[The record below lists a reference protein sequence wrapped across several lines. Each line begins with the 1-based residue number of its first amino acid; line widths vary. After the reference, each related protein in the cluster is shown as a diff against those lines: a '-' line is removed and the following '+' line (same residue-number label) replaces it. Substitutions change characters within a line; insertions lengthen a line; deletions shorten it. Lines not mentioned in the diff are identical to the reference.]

1 MLCLHVV
8 LFLLGLLA
16 FSRADTLVQLHV
28 NRPYNDV
35 NEKFVSFAVRPEDM
49 YDALDG
55 KNRKAVT
62 SMAALLGDAYVKF
75 IGDFYFATNAPTRLR
90 NPTKIIWKGF
100 NRWTRA
106 VNWTMIIPV
115 PYAPDEWDSMHTL
128 KILNTSYMV
137 GITDCIWQL
146 GTDFGTS
153 RAKDYVQELSTLK
166 LMTDTF
172 SPYVDSWQV
181 MGADIS
187 AGSSAEETRKYV
199 DMSKDLNAAFGWTQ
213 PANMLPTTSL
223 GSYIY
228 DSDPALRTLQQQRVP
243 LWLTL
248 PEERSA
254 AQSISKRLMGDET
267 TDALRWAQTLG
278 DVASGGFDVIFKRMS
293 LEDFERPNFSYY
305 VTALFKKVMGS
316 RVFPARPLNVLA
328 PSNKLYT
335 HCANAVSGG
344 LAFMVVNT
352 EEQPTTITVKS
363 LSRLSS
369 SDIWEYVLTA
379 QDGRVRLNN
388 QKLSLNY
395 TLRPLVKP
403 KDASKTLQLITPSMS
418 VGFWVLPSVNLE
430 HCQYTEIEAD
440 DANAEASSE
449 SRRSSG
455 YSSADRLLQRL
466 IEETAVSRGSLQ
478 STINRNRRFVLD
490 NPETAAPGS
499 LLGKL
504 LQPFNVPQEKAAT
517 GTGSAVKR
525 QVTDKVKSKSQSVRP
540 YEAMTWLRQV
550 IEQSRDV
557 AQLQRQRHRRS
568 RRSPSEY
575 SGPYFY
581 NRHGK
586 KTALTKKITEIR
598 KPERKIKP
606 LFDLAEFDEEEFFK
620 KMGEQPEP
628 PPYSRLPEGDV
639 HLKHIESPDGEES
652 EMQPDSEQ
660 VSFIKKRRPAVRRQ
674 MKIVQRSQEDS
685 VEEEPEVPKEQERSK
700 LRLLP
705 TEFFEALPAPVSKHG
720 KRLNLGATLNSLLF
734 PEPFSSKGSISK
746 SQSKLESDA
755 DPDSEPDVDP
765 VKGDGNKKRSAKE
778 DHVAS
783 DFLQAQRE
791 LGKHFLSHINEHEQ
805 GLPLGDENGR
815 EQSHEADSLESDLK
829 PRAPIKQLQ
838 SNDHEEDF
846 FGAKKMER
854 APVPAPKRLTK
865 KISDESITSW
875 WDMPALRRRR
885 ALPFSYSGEA
895 LGSNAIDKDDRME
908 FLPLGRNMFYEY
920 KVDLS
925 TEMPSKKSTESEV
938 MKINS
943 KRTPTTTCQKVT
955 LSDKIVTTVKSK
967 VSKFMSIIS
976 RHMNEWYNTLAKH
989 LETDVGKSSSSSS
1002 GGENAI

>member
-1 MLCLHVV
+1 MLCPQLA
-8 LFLLGLLA
+8 LFLLALLA
-16 FSRADTLVQLHV
+16 LCQADTLVQLHV

-35 NEKFVSFAVRPEDM
+35 NEKFVSFAVKPEDL

-55 KNRKAVT
+55 KSRKAVT

-75 IGDFYFATNAPTRLR
+75 IGDFYFASNAPQRLR

-172 SPYVDSWQV
+172 SPYVDNWRV

-213 PANMLPTTSL
+213 PANMLPTSSL

-228 DSDPALRTLQQQRVP
+228 DSDPALKTLQQQRVP

-248 PEERSA
+248 PEDRNG
-254 AQSISKRLMGDET
+254 AQSISKRLVGDET

-278 DVASGGFDVIFKRMS
+278 DAASGGFDVVFKRMS
-293 LEDFERPNFSYY
+293 LEDFERPNLSYY

-316 RVFPARPLNVLA
+316 RVFPARPLNVFA

-352 EEQPTTITVKS
+352 EEQPTTITVRS
-363 LSRLSS
+363 MSRLSS
-369 SDIWEYVLTA
+369 SDIWQYVLTA
-379 QDGRVRLNN
+379 EDGRMRLNN
-388 QKLSLNY
+388 MKLSLNS

-403 KDASKTLQLITPSMS
+403 KDASKPLQLITPSMS

-430 HCQYTEIEAD
+430 HCQYSEIEAD
-440 DANAEASSE
+440 SVSAESAAE
-449 SRRSSG
+449 SGRSS

-466 IEETAVSRGSLQ
+466 IEETAVSRGSLPG
-478 STINRNRRFVLD
+478 TINRQRRFVLD
-490 NPETAAPGS
+490 NPELEAPDT
-499 LLGKL
+499 LLGRL
-504 LQPFNVPQEKAAT
+504 LQPFNSPKEK
-517 GTGSAVKR
+517 SAPVSAPVKR
-525 QVTDKVKSKSQSVRP
+525 QVKAEVKPKTQAVRP
-540 YEAMTWLRQV
+540 CEARNWLRNV
-550 IEQSRDV
+550 MEQSRDV
-557 AQLQRQRHRRS
+557 TQRRS
-568 RRSPSEY
+568 RRSAADY
-575 SGPYFY
+575 VGPFFY
-581 NRHGK
+581 NRQGK
-586 KTALTKKITEIR
+586 KTTLTKKITEIR
-598 KPERKIKP
+598 KPERKVKP

-628 PPYSRLPEGDV
+628 PPYTRLPEGDV

-652 EMQPDSEQ
+652 EMQPESEQ
-660 VSFIKKRRPAVRRQ
+660 QQVSYKKRRPAKGRRQ
-674 MKIVQRSQEDS
+674 LSIVQRSQEDS
-685 VEEEPEVPKEQERSK
+685 VEDVPDVPKQKERQK

-705 TEFFEALPAPVSKHG
+705 TEFFEALPAPVPKQG

-734 PEPFSSKGSISK
+734 PEPFSSKGTISK
-746 SQSKLESDA
+746 SPNKSQNRPQEEQ
-755 DPDSEPDVDP
+755 EPDVEP
-765 VKGDGNKKRSAKE
+765 VEGDDDNKKRAGKSG
-778 DHVAS
+778 HVAS

-791 LGKHFLSHINEHEQ
+791 LGKHFLSHINEHEHEFS
-805 GLPLGDENGR
+805 LGDEHLR
-815 EQSHEADSLESDLK
+815 EPASQKEDALERELK
-829 PRAPIKQLQ
+829 PPAPAKLLPVTDNEEDYFSTKRAP
-838 SNDHEEDF
+838 
-846 FGAKKMER
+846 R
-854 APVPAPKRLTK
+854 VPVPAPKRLK
-865 KISDESITSW
+865 KKLADESITSW
-875 WDMPALRRRR
+875 WDMPAMRRRR
-885 ALPFSYSGEA
+885 ALPFNFA
-895 LGSNAIDKDDRME
+895 DDTLNSNVIHKDDQQDL
-908 FLPLGRNMFYEY
+908 LPLGRYSIYEY

-925 TEMPSKKSTESEV
+925 TVTPPIEPTESKI
-938 MKINS
+938 MKISSTKLPGTNC
-943 KRTPTTTCQKVT
+943 RKVT
-955 LSDKIVTTVKSK
+955 LSDNIVTTVKSK
-967 VSKFMSIIS
+967 VSKLMSIIS
-976 RHMNEWYNTLAKH
+976 RHMNEWYNTLTKH
-989 LETDVGKSSSSSS
+989 LDSEPAKLPAPSM
-1002 GGENAI
+1002 GGGNAIDK

>member
-1 MLCLHVV
+1 ML
-8 LFLLGLLA
+8 FILLLLA
-16 FSRADTLVQLHV
+16 LLATAQADTLVQLHV

-35 NEKFVSFAVRPEDM
+35 SEKFVSFAVKPEDM

-75 IGDFYFATNAPTRLR
+75 TGDFYFATNAPTRLR

-172 SPYVDSWQV
+172 SPYVDSWLV

-213 PANMLPTTSL
+213 PANMLPATSF

-228 DSDPALRTLQQQRVP
+228 DSDPALKTLQQQRVP

-248 PEERSA
+248 PEERSTS
-254 AQSISKRLMGDET
+254 QSISKRLMGDET

-278 DVASGGFDVIFKRMS
+278 DAASSGFDVIFKRMS
-293 LEDFERPNFSYY
+293 LQDFERPNFSYY

-316 RVFPARPLNVLA
+316 RVFPARPLNVFA

-352 EEQPTTITVKS
+352 EEQPTTITVRS

-369 SDIWEYVLTA
+369 SEIWEYVLTA
-379 QDGRVRLNN
+379 DDGRVRLNN
-388 QKLSLNY
+388 QKLSLNH
-395 TLRPLVKP
+395 TMLRPLVKP
-403 KDASKTLQLITPSMS
+403 KDASKALQLITPSMS

-430 HCQYTEIEAD
+430 HCQFTEMETD
-440 DANAEASSE
+440 DIKGESSAE

-466 IEETAVSRGSLQ
+466 IEETAVARGSIQ
-478 STINRNRRFVLD
+478 STINRQRRFVLD
-490 NPETAAPGS
+490 NQETAAS
-499 LLGKL
+499 TSTLLGKL
-504 LQPFNVPQEKAAT
+504 LQPFNRPQEKTTQVAN
-517 GTGSAVKR
+517 VKR
-525 QVTDKVKSKSQSVRP
+525 QTATKNSSKSKTRSQSVRP
-540 YEAMTWLRQV
+540 FEAMTWLRQV
-550 IEQSRDV
+550 TEQSRNV
-557 AQLQRQRHRRS
+557 AQRQRRS
-568 RRSPSEY
+568 RRSPGDY

-581 NRHGK
+581 NRQGK
-586 KTALTKKITEIR
+586 KTTLTKKITEIR

-620 KMGEQPEP
+620 KLGEQPEP

-639 HLKHIESPDGEES
+639 HLKHIETPDGEES
-652 EMQPDSEQ
+652 EMQPEAEP
-660 VSFIKKRRPAVRRQ
+660 VAFVKKRRPIVRKPL
-674 MKIVQRSQEDS
+674 KIVQRSQEES
-685 VEEEPEVPKEQERSK
+685 VEDLQDAPKEQERSK

-705 TEFFEALPAPVSKHG
+705 TEFFEALPAPVPKHT

-734 PEPFSSKGSISK
+734 PEPFSTKGSISK
-746 SQSKLESDA
+746 SKSKSHEKLEADTEAEVESDV
-755 DPDSEPDVDP
+755 EL
-765 VKGDGNKKRSAKE
+765 VKGEGNKKRSTKGA
-778 DHVAS
+778 HAAT

-805 GLPLGDENGR
+805 ELPVPE
-815 EQSHEADSLESDLK
+815 EHSQEVHLK
-829 PRAPIKQLQ
+829 PRVPPKQLQ
-838 SNDHEEDF
+838 SDDLEEDY
-846 FGAKKMER
+846 FGAKRR
-854 APVPAPKRLTK
+854 APIPAPKRLSK
-865 KISDESITSW
+865 PIQDDSITSW
-875 WDMPALRRRR
+875 WDLPALRRRR
-885 ALPFSYSGEA
+885 DLPFNYADEG
-895 LGSNAIDKDDRME
+895 LRSNAIDKDDQKE
-908 FLPLGRNMFYEY
+908 FLPLGRYSFYEY

-925 TEMPSKKSTESEV
+925 TVKPSTKPIDSDSESEV
-938 MKINS
+938 MKISS
-943 KRTPTTTCQKVT
+943 KRSPTTCRKVS
-955 LSDKIVTTVKSK
+955 LSDSIVKTVKTK

-976 RHMNEWYNTLAKH
+976 RHVNEWYNTLTKH
-989 LETDVGKSSSSSS
+989 LETDAEKFRKEGQ
-1002 GGENAI
+1002 NAI